1 MSETDQTLLHSGTIF
16 RPGWLANKLDGLIA
30 VQRGRKTTF
39 GADSPQNQKLNL
51 NAWKRGE
58 RSAALGAEKL
68 PGALSP
74 WFCRGRWA
82 PFIFLCLLGFPGPNH
97 LRMARLVHGNLPL
110 SFSVLLLRRSAHS
123 GRMVGKS
130 ELGPRSRNPNFR
142 LLVIRPQSRIGPWQI
157 SGKYNSASS
166 AACTGILFVMRGGR
180 RQNPIRA
187 DQLRRATGLSM
198 FGLLDYRWP
207 HSRVHSPRAERM
219 TEHP

>member
-1 MSETDQTLLHSGTIF
+1 MLPRVSLLQTHPATRPETLQKLRQLLPRMSETDQTLLHSGTIF

-97 LRMARLVHGNLPL
+97 LRMARIVHGNLPL

-123 GRMVGKS
+123 GRMVGK
-130 ELGPRSRNPNFR
+130 
-142 LLVIRPQSRIGPWQI
+142 IRTW
-157 SGKYNSASS
+157 A
-166 AACTGILFVMRGGR
+166 
-180 RQNPIRA
+180 
-187 DQLRRATGLSM
+187 
-198 FGLLDYRWP
+198 
-207 HSRVHSPRAERM
+207 
-219 TEHP
+219 